1 MPPVAHDKAAG
12 PDRPGL
18 LLLRAAG
25 RLEPEMQ
32 GGIPKLEVLAEPDRG
47 REWSSDTKDRDP
59 QSLRARAKW
68 PVGFRKRGKGK

>member
-1 MPPVAHDKAAG
+1 
-12 PDRPGL
+12 
-18 LLLRAAG
+18 
-25 RLEPEMQ
+25 MQ